1 MPKNNGSKKNNGS
14 SKGIVDLP
22 PKKRSQ
28 LALDDLES
36 LDALEEAIQ
45 ATHAM
50 SSFMKGSKAV
60 ATHTSSLSLIKSRS
74 FNQNS
79 KYHNIIKECV
89 DIYYTTPVVRNIIDL
104 MVDFAS
110 EGLRIE
116 HKIDSQ
122 QRFYDEWA
130 RRSGFYELIPQIFHS
145 ILLTGNCFVMK
156 RTGKVSKAVQ
166 QEMSRGSL
174 EFPNVKNRILPIS
187 YTILNPTRIEIEQS
201 ELFDERNI
209 SFKLSEADIK
219 KIKNPSNKNQR
230 DVLKSMSPQV
240 RAAALKSGTV
250 FLEPDKVTPLFYKK
264 LAWQSW
270 AYPLIFSCIDDINFK
285 KMLRQ
290 MDESSAADV
299 IKAIVIFKLGN
310 TKENFGAT
318 QAMFSK
324 FATLLKNPAEAK
336 NIVWNDLID
345 VMDSYPPIDK
355 ILGSEKYDVVDRDIL
370 TNFGVSEVLVS
381 GRAGN
386 YSSAFLSVRTLQE
399 KLETVRNYVMNAF
412 VIPELVQIQRAV
424 NFRNKPK
431 ARFSSMSLRDEQA
444 EKKLLMGLL
453 DRKIISA
460 QTMHETLG
468 LDTGIEKMR
477 LAKEDSDKNLDFL
490 GPFAPRGVEPATG
503 PVGRP
508 SNTEDIKQ
516 ETERKT
522 EPKGIQLGQE
532 LSKWKFLNRINRWI
546 KNSWSEKNGSSID
559 EKGMKQI
566 NTLTAMAFEG
576 LIYTDNLSDEKIK
589 EAVGRV
595 QGSMKVGNAPMMTKT
610 CGAISGTMS
619 MNDLYSVICKMGD

>member
-1 MPKNNGSKKNNGS
+1 MPKNNGSKKRTVS
-14 SKGIVDLP
+14 TKEIADLP
-22 PKKRSQ
+22 KDRRSQ
-28 LALDDLES
+28 LAMS
-36 LDALEEAIQ
+36 DADEMDTLEEAIQ

-50 SSFMKGSKAV
+50 SSYLNSSKAV
-60 ATHTSSLSLIKSRS
+60 ATHASALKLIKGRS
-74 FNQNS
+74 FNQNN

-110 EGLRIE
+110 EGLKIE

-130 RRSGFYELIPQIFHS
+130 RRAGFYELIPQIFHS

-156 RTGKVSKAVQ
+156 RTGRVSKTVQ

-174 EFPNVKNRILPIS
+174 EFPDVKNRILPIS
-187 YTILNPTRIEIEQS
+187 YTILNPTRIEIEKS
-201 ELFDERNI
+201 ELFDEQFI
-209 SFKLSEADIK
+209 KFKLSEADIK
-219 KIKNPSNKNQR
+219 KMKKPSSKNQR
-230 DVLKSMSPQV
+230 EVLKSMSP
-240 RAAALKSGTV
+240 AIKSAALKSGFV
-250 FLEPDKVTPLFYKK
+250 VLEPEKVTPLFYKK
-264 LAWQSW
+264 LSWQSW
-270 AYPLIFSCIDDINFK
+270 AYPLIFSCIDDVNFK

-399 KLETVRNYVMNAF
+399 KLETIRNYVMNTF

-424 NFRNKPK
+424 NFRSKPK
-431 ARFSSMSLRDEQA
+431 ARFTSMSLRDEQA
-444 EKKLLMGLL
+444 EKQLLMGLL

-468 LDTGIEKMR
+468 LDTGIEKIR
-477 LAKEDSDKNLDFL
+477 LIKEGTDKNLDFL
-490 GPFAPRGVEPATG
+490 GPFDQKNVSPAKA

-508 SNTEDIKQ
+508 NNTENIKQ
-516 ETERKT
+516 EKERKT
-522 EPKGIQLGQE
+522 EPKGIQLGENLQSWE
-532 LSKWKFLNRINRWI
+532 FLNRINRWI
-546 KNSWSEKNGSSID
+546 KNSWSEKNGNSID
-559 EKGMKQI
+559 ESGMKQI
-566 NTLTAMAFEG
+566 NILTAMAFASMP
-576 LIYTDNLSDEKIK
+576 YTKNLNDDKIE
-589 EAVGRV
+589 EAVKRV
-595 QGSMKVGNAPMMTKT
+595 QEDMKLGDTPFMKSICAS
-610 CGAISGTMS
+610 IRGTMS
-619 MNDLYSVICKMGD
+619 TNDLYSVISKIGD

>member
-1 MPKNNGSKKNNGS
+1 MSKNNGSKKGKGS
-14 SKGIVDLP
+14 AKGIVDLP
-22 PKKRSQ
+22 KTKRSQ
-28 LALDDLES
+28 LILDDVDS
-36 LDALEEAIQ
+36 MDALEEAIQ

-50 SSFMKGSKAV
+50 SSYLKNSKAV
-60 ATHTSSLSLIKSRS
+60 ASHTSSLSLIRSRS
-74 FNQNS
+74 LNQNV

-110 EGLRIE
+110 EGLKIE
-116 HKIDSQ
+116 HKVDAQ

-156 RTGKVSKAVQ
+156 RTGKISPAIQKEMSKA
-166 QEMSRGSL
+166 SL
-174 EFPNVKNRILPIS
+174 EFPSVKNRVVPIS
-187 YTILNPTRIEIEQS
+187 YTILNPTRIEIDQS
-201 ELFDERNI
+201 ELFDERI
-209 SFKLSEADIK
+209 IQFRLSESDVK
-219 KIKNPSNKNQR
+219 KIRKPSNKSQR
-230 DVLKSMSPQV
+230 DVLKSMSPDV
-240 RAAALKSGTV
+240 RAAALKTGV
-250 FLEPDKVTPLFYKK
+250 VILEEDKVTPLFYKK
-264 LAWQSW
+264 LPWQSW

-399 KLETVRNYVMNAF
+399 KLETIRTYVMNNF
-412 VIPELVQIQRAV
+412 VIPELMQIQRAV
-424 NFRNKPK
+424 NFRSKPK
-431 ARFSSMSLRDEQA
+431 ARFTSMSLRDEQS

-460 QTMHETLG
+460 QTMHETVG
-468 LDTGIEKMR
+468 LDTDIEKMR
-477 LAKEDSDKNLDFL
+477 ISKENQDAKMNFL
-490 GPFAPRGVEPATG
+490 GPFNPVGTKPHSA

-508 SNTEDIKQ
+508 DETTDIKQ

-522 EPKGIQLGQE
+522 KPTGLGLGE
-532 LSKWKFLNRINRWI
+532 EFLRRIHRWTM
-546 KNSWSEKNGSSID
+546 KRWSEKNGNIID
-559 EKGMKQI
+559 AKAQRQI
-566 NTLTAMAFEG
+566 NTLSAMAFTG
-576 LIYTDNLSDEKIK
+576 IAYTDNLNDQIIQ
-589 EAVGRV
+589 EAVLRV
-595 QGSMKVGNAPMMTKT
+595 EDNMKKGKAPLVSKICAAIKDEMSVGCLYKT
-610 CGAISGTMS
+610 
-619 MNDLYSVICKMGD
+619 ICKVKTGG

>member
-1 MPKNNGSKKNNGS
+1 MSKNNGSKKNNGS
-14 SKGIVDLP
+14 VKGIVDLP
-22 PKKRSQ
+22 ASKRSQ
-28 LALDDLES
+28 LGLDDVES
-36 LDALEEAIQ
+36 LDALEEAIR

-50 SSFMKGSKAV
+50 SSYLKNSKAV
-60 ATHTSSLSLIKSRS
+60 GSHKSSASMIKSRS
-74 FNQNS
+74 LNQNV

-110 EGLRIE
+110 EGLKIE
-116 HKIDSQ
+116 HKVDSQ

-130 RRSGFYELIPQIFHS
+130 RRAGFYELIPQIFHS

-156 RTGKVSKAVQ
+156 RTGKISASVQ
-166 QEMSRGSL
+166 REMTKGSL
-174 EFPNVKNRILPIS
+174 EFPNVKNRVVPIS

-201 ELFDERNI
+201 ELFDERI
-209 SFKLSEADIK
+209 IQFRLSDADVK
-219 KIKNPSNKNQR
+219 KIRKPSSKNQK
-230 DVLKSMSPQV
+230 DVLKSMSPNV
-240 RAAALKSGTV
+240 RAAALKTGV
-250 FLEPDKVTPLFYKK
+250 VALEDDKVTPLFYKK
-264 LAWQSW
+264 LPWQSW
-270 AYPLIFSCIDDINFK
+270 SYPLIFSCIDDINFK

-399 KLETVRNYVMNAF
+399 KLETIRTYVMNNF
-412 VIPELVQIQRAV
+412 VIPELMQIQQAV
-424 NFRNKPK
+424 NFRTKPQ
-431 ARFSSMSLRDEQA
+431 ARFTSMSLRDEQS

-468 LDTGIEKMR
+468 LSTDIEKIR
-477 LAKEDSDKNLDFL
+477 IAKEAGDAKLNFL
-490 GPFAPRGVEPATG
+490 GPFNPVGTEPHSA

-508 SNTEDIKQ
+508 SETTDIKQ

-522 EPKGIQLGQE
+522 KPTGLG
-532 LSKWKFLNRINRWI
+532 LGADFLRRIHRWTRGR
-546 KNSWSEKNGSSID
+546 WCEKNGTSMNA
-559 EKGMKQI
+559 EAQKQI
-566 NTLTAMAFEG
+566 NILAAMAFG
-576 LIYTDNLSDEKIK
+576 GIAYTENLNDIVVEDAIF
-589 EAVGRV
+589 RV
-595 QGSMKVGNAPMMTKT
+595 EDSMKKGKIPHMNKICASIRGDMSVDCLYEAICNAKVG
-610 CGAISGTMS
+610 G
-619 MNDLYSVICKMGD
+619 

>member
-1 MPKNNGSKKNNGS
+1 
-14 SKGIVDLP
+14 
-22 PKKRSQ
+22 
-28 LALDDLES
+28 
-36 LDALEEAIQ
+36 
-45 ATHAM
+45 
-50 SSFMKGSKAV
+50 
-60 ATHTSSLSLIKSRS
+60 
-74 FNQNS
+74 
-79 KYHNIIKECV
+79 
-89 DIYYTTPVVRNIIDL
+89 
-104 MVDFAS
+104 
-110 EGLRIE
+110 
-116 HKIDSQ
+116 
-122 QRFYDEWA
+122 
-130 RRSGFYELIPQIFHS
+130 
-145 ILLTGNCFVMK
+145 
-156 RTGKVSKAVQ
+156 KVSKTVQ

-174 EFPNVKNRILPIS
+174 EFPDVKNRILPIS

-219 KIKNPSNKNQR
+219 KIKKPSNKNQR
-230 DVLKSMSPQV
+230 DVLKSMSPRV

-444 EKKLLMGLL
+444 EKQLLMGLL

-477 LAKEDSDKNLDFL
+477 LFKEESDKNLDFL
-490 GPFAPRGVEPATG
+490 GPFDPKQAAPATG

-508 SNTEDIKQ
+508 PNTKDIKQ
-516 ETERKT
+516 ETKRKT

-546 KNSWSEKNGSSID
+546 KNSWSQKNGSSID

-566 NTLTAMAFEG
+566 NTLTAMALEG
-576 LIYTDNLSDEKIK
+576 LTYTD
-589 EAVGRV
+589 
-595 QGSMKVGNAPMMTKT
+595 
-610 CGAISGTMS
+610 
-619 MNDLYSVICKMGD
+619 

>member
-1 MPKNNGSKKNNGS
+1 MSKNNGSKKNNGS
-14 SKGIVDLP
+14 VKGIVDLP
-22 PKKRSQ
+22 ASKRSQ
-28 LALDDLES
+28 LGLDDVES
-36 LDALEEAIQ
+36 LDALEEAIR

-50 SSFMKGSKAV
+50 SSYLKNSKAV
-60 ATHTSSLSLIKSRS
+60 GSHKSSLSMIKSRS
-74 FNQNS
+74 LNQNV

-110 EGLRIE
+110 EGLKIE

-130 RRSGFYELIPQIFHS
+130 RRTGFYELIPQIFHS

-156 RTGKVSKAVQ
+156 RIGKVSKTVQ
-166 QEMSRGSL
+166 QEMSRGAL
-174 EFPNVKNRILPIS
+174 EFPDVKSRILPIS

-201 ELFDERNI
+201 ELFDERII
-209 SFKLSEADIK
+209 SFRLSEADIK
-219 KIKNPSNKNQR
+219 KIKKPSNKNQR
-230 DVLKSMSPQV
+230 EILKTMSPQV
-240 RAAALKSGTV
+240 KSAALKSGIVT
-250 FLEPDKVTPLFYKK
+250 LESDKVTPLFYKK
-264 LAWQSW
+264 LSWQSW
-270 AYPLIFSCIDDINFK
+270 AYPLIFSCIDDVNFK

-424 NFRNKPK
+424 NFRSKPK

-444 EKKLLMGLL
+444 EKQLLMGLL

-477 LAKEDSDKNLDFL
+477 LVKEESDKNLDFL
-490 GPFAPRGVEPATG
+490 GPFDPKQVAPAKG

-508 SNTEDIKQ
+508 NNTKDIKQ
-516 ETERKT
+516 EQKRKT
-522 EPKGIQLGQE
+522 EPKGIRLGNNLQSWE
-532 LSKWKFLNRINRWI
+532 FLNRINRWVR
-546 KNSWSEKNGSSID
+546 NSWSEKNG
-559 EKGMKQI
+559 
-566 NTLTAMAFEG
+566 N
-576 LIYTDNLSDEKIK
+576 
-589 EAVGRV
+589 
-595 QGSMKVGNAPMMTKT
+595 
-610 CGAISGTMS
+610 
-619 MNDLYSVICKMGD
+619 

>member
-1 MPKNNGSKKNNGS
+1 MSKNNGSKKNNGS
-14 SKGIVDLP
+14 AKGIVDLP
-22 PKKRSQ
+22 ASKRSQ
-28 LALDDLES
+28 LGLDDVES
-36 LDALEEAIQ
+36 LDALEEAIR

-50 SSFMKGSKAV
+50 SSYLKNTKATGSHK
-60 ATHTSSLSLIKSRS
+60 SSLSMIKSRS
-74 FNQNS
+74 LNQNV

-110 EGLRIE
+110 EGLKIE
-116 HKIDSQ
+116 HKVESQ

-130 RRSGFYELIPQIFHS
+130 RRAGFYELIPQIFHS

-156 RTGKVSKAVQ
+156 RTGKISASVQ
-166 QEMSRGSL
+166 REMTKGSL
-174 EFPNVKNRILPIS
+174 EFPNVKNRVVPIS
-187 YTILNPTRIEIEQS
+187 YTILNPTRIEIDQS
-201 ELFDERNI
+201 ELFDERI
-209 SFKLSEADIK
+209 IQFRLSDADVK
-219 KIKNPSNKNQR
+219 KIRKPSSKNQR
-230 DVLKSMSPQV
+230 DVLKSMSPDV
-240 RAAALKSGTV
+240 RAAALKTGV
-250 FLEPDKVTPLFYKK
+250 VILEDNKVTPLFYKK
-264 LAWQSW
+264 LPWQSW
-270 AYPLIFSCIDDINFK
+270 SYPLIFSCIDDINFK

-399 KLETVRNYVMNAF
+399 KLETIRTYVMNNF
-412 VIPELVQIQRAV
+412 VIPELMQIQQAV
-424 NFRNKPK
+424 NFRTKPK
-431 ARFSSMSLRDEQA
+431 ARFTSMSLRDEQS

-468 LDTGIEKMR
+468 LSTDIEKIR
-477 LAKEDSDKNLDFL
+477 ISKEAGDAKLNFL
-490 GPFAPRGVEPATG
+490 GPFNPVGTEPHSA

-508 SNTEDIKQ
+508 SETTDIKQ

-522 EPKGIQLGQE
+522 KPKGLG
-532 LSKWKFLNRINRWI
+532 LGADFLRRIHRWTRGR
-546 KNSWSEKNGSSID
+546 WCEKNGTSMD
-559 EKGMKQI
+559 AEAQKQI
-566 NTLTAMAFEG
+566 NILAAMAFG
-576 LIYTDNLSDEKIK
+576 GIAYTENLNDIVVEDAIF
-589 EAVGRV
+589 RV
-595 QGSMKVGNAPMMTKT
+595 EDSMKKGKVPHMNKICASIRGDMSVDCLYEAICNAKVG
-610 CGAISGTMS
+610 G
-619 MNDLYSVICKMGD
+619 